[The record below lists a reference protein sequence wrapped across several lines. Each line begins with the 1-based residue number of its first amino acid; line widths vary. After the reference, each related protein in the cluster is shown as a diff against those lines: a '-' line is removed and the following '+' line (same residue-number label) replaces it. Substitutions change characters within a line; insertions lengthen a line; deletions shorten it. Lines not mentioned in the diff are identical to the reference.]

1 MHGGAR
7 ALRPANIA
15 RVWRANLPLAAL
27 ILALTSPL
35 HAAGPPAPIAHSA
48 LVTLEGAP
56 TATGLTLR
64 VRPRSAAGP
73 LNISEIAVTLDGRAQ
88 TVTARADGGFDVAL
102 TPAARAGAGQLEVTV
117 AHDGIR
123 EVLSGHL
130 APGAGGTAAPAGSGA
145 GSASR
150 KQLWWWAL
158 NIAIVLIGA
167 IAISRRMS

>member
-35 HAAGPPAPIAHSA
+35 HAAGPPAAPIAHSA

-64 VRPRSAAGP
+64 VRPSGAAGP
-73 LNISEIAVTLDGRAQ
+73 LNISEIAVTLDGRPQ

-130 APGAGGTAAPAGSGA
+130 AAGAGGTAAPAA
-145 GSASR
+145 PGSASR

-158 NIAIVLIGA
+158 NIAIVLIAA